1 MVFGKHC
8 RHKRK
13 KWMLLLALGCMLTIS
28 ASAWE
33 TYTINGTQTISIP
46 EVYTW
51 QGSLDRISGIDPGG
65 FESDYL
71 DQPSDLCL
79 DTHGNITSRIP
90 ATTASLSAMARAG

>member
-71 DQPSDLCL
+71 DQPSDCL
-79 DTHGNITSRIP
+79 LYTSRCV
-90 ATTASLSAMARAG
+90 